1 MILLICV
8 ILKNGTNELIYETKI
23 ESQCRKQTYGYQGKL
38 GGYRDKLGDW
48 DCYIHTTLYKTDN

>member
-23 ESQCRKQTYGYQGKL
+23 ESQCRKQTYGYQGLRKGL
-38 GGYRDKLGDW
+38 IGRVGPTYAHY
-48 DCYIHTTLYKTDN
+48 CI